1 MTEFNTEFMNEFIF
15 KICRRQD
22 RQSALDAGYFAGVG
36 IDLTDG
42 FIHFSSA
49 AQLSATA
56 ARHFAGQHDLVL
68 LRLPVSDLPDAQA
81 MLKWEPARNGD
92 LFPHLYGGFATDLV
106 DKVWSL
112 PLDGSYHSFPS
123 FANFPGFPE
132 GCD

>member
-1 MTEFNTEFMNEFIF
+1 MTEFIF

-22 RQSALDAGYFAGVG
+22 WQSALDAGYFEGAG

-49 AQLSATA
+49 AQITATA

-68 LRLPVSDLPDAQA
+68 LRLPVRRLPDAQA
-81 MLKWEPARNGD
+81 VLKWESAGSGD

-106 DKVWSL
+106 DKVWPL
-112 PLDGSYHSFPS
+112 PLDGAYHS
-123 FANFPGFPE
+123 FPE
-132 GCD
+132 GCDL